1 MTSLF
6 RDLKAIATLNLN
18 TDGRLST
25 TLGKLKTEDL
35 FEVNQPSLMIR
46 VRVINI
52 F

>member
-1 MTSLF
+1 MTFLF
-6 RDLKAIATLNLN
+6 KYLKVIATLNLN
-18 TDGRLST
+18 IDGRLSP